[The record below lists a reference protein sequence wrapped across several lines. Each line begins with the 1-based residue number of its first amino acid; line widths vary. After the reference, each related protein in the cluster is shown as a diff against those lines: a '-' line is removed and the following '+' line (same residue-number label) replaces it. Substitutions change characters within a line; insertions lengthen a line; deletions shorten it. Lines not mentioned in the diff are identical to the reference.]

1 MKWRDKGSEQEEE
14 SWKNLGLFKLK
25 EERISGRAFISD
37 WHTGHFYV
45 DKINLL
51 YYLLSWTLIV
61 L

>member
-25 EERISGRAFISD
+25 EESISDRAFISD
-37 WHTGHFYV
+37 WHTGHIYM

-51 YYLLSWTLIV
+51 YYLLSWTLIE

>member
-1 MKWRDKGSEQEEE
+1 MEEGSFKIYGGKLK
-14 SWKNLGLFKLK
+14 KNLRLFKLK
-25 EERISGRAFISD
+25 EEVFQREPPFL
-37 WHTGHFYV
+37 TGTQVAFYV